1 MGAVVRLVS
10 GESRS
15 TPHPSLTGRT
25 CCSAPRTGGGKT
37 AKPFWIGGDYSCLWA
52 ASCKLQATSWSAFT
66 CSL

>member
-10 GESRS
+10 GRGQS

-37 AKPFWIGGDYSCLWA
+37 VSIKDDRFETGAIIAGYADLPKRFC
-52 ASCKLQATSWSAFT
+52 WSM
-66 CSL
+66 SER